1 MSQPKTSGFM
11 EGLFI
16 KQERLLAQTRTEIVR
31 ELMSKVHWN
40 NRLVSI
46 RGSRGVGKTTLML
59 QYIKLNYPSGSRE
72 ALYCTLD
79 SIYFS
84 NHSILELVENFYQ
97 MGGKHL
103 FLDEVHKY
111 PTWSKEIKE
120 VYDMYPSLRVV
131 ISGSSLL
138 NILNADADLS
148 RRCLPYNLNGLSF
161 REFLRFYKGIEM
173 PVYPLEE
180 ILHNASPI
188 CREMNEVCRPVQMFR
203 EYLCEGYYPFFN
215 GIRED
220 YYMNIEN
227 VINLILEQEMPL
239 LCGIDPAYIRK
250 LKALLGVLSATVPYE
265 VDMSK
270 LAAVIGLSR
279 NSLLAYLQSMERAEL
294 LKLLYSD
301 LYSVKK
307 MQKPDKIYIQNP
319 NLLYALGGSAVEIG
333 TARETFVVNQ
343 LSVGHEVEYGK
354 KNGDF
359 VIDRRYT
366 FEVGGPD
373 KTFKQIAN
381 VPDSYILA
389 DNLEYASGNKLP
401 LWMVGL
407 TY

>member
-1 MSQPKTSGFM
+1 M

-16 KQERLLAQTRTEIVR
+16 KQERLLAQTSTQIVR
-31 ELMSKVHWN
+31 ELMHKIHWN

-59 QYIKLNYPSGSRE
+59 QYIKQNYPPGTRE

-79 SIYFS
+79 SVYFS
-84 NHSILELVENFYQ
+84 SHSILELAENFYQ

-120 VYDMYPSLRVV
+120 IYDMYPSLQVV
-131 ISGSSLL
+131 FSGSSLL

-161 REFLRFYKGIEM
+161 REFLRFYKGLNI
-173 PVYPLEE
+173 PVHSLEE
-180 ILHNASPI
+180 TLENAAQI
-188 CREMNEVCRPVQMFR
+188 CREVNEMCRPVQMFK
-203 EYLCEGYYPFFN
+203 EYLHEGYYPFFTGN
-215 GIRED
+215 RED

-250 LKALLGVLSATVPYE
+250 LKALLGVLSSNVPYE
-265 VDMSK
+265 LDMSK

-294 LKLLYSD
+294 LTLLYSD

-319 NLLYALGGSAVEIG
+319 NLLYALGGNSVEIG

-343 LSVGHEVEYGK
+343 LSVNHEVEYGK
-354 KNGDF
+354 KSGDF
-359 VIDRRYT
+359 VVNRRYT
-366 FEVGGPD
+366 FEVGGSD
-373 KTFKQIAN
+373 KTFRQIAN
-381 VPDSYILA
+381 IPNSYILA

-401 LWMVGL
+401 LWLVGL
-407 TY
+407 LY